1 MNLIDVNEKFNTDEK
16 CLNYLEKMRWPDGI
30 VRCPTCGDKRV
41 ERYERPTAAP
51 KRRKKE
57 RKSDIGRKSEKV
69 NLRRWFYVCLNS
81 DCREQFSPT
90 SGTIFHDSHLPLT
103 KWFHAVALILNAKKG
118 MSALQLGRDLGLIND
133 PTKKT
138 GYKTAWYLAH
148 RIRKAMEETEGSL
161 FTGTVEVDECYP
173 GGKYDPRRKRARY
186 EKPAVVGLIER
197 GNSGRVRTMR
207 LNTVS
212 KATLVG
218 TILKNTDEQAHIM
231 TDEHAGYKSVGTFR
245 KHDSVNHIKEEWVR
259 GNVHTNSIENYWSL
273 FKRGLIG
280 SFHQVSVKHLE
291 RYMAEFDYRFNH
303 RRDGDAFIK
312 TIARMCGTIPM
323 QFKQLTADPADNQ
336 F

>member
-1 MNLIDVNEKFNTDEK
+1 MNLIDVNEKFKTEEQ
-16 CLNYLEKMRWPDGI
+16 CLDYLVKMRWPDGV

-41 ERYERPTAAP
+41 ERYERPTEAP
-51 KRRKKE
+51 KRRKKVRE
-57 RKSDIGRKSEKV
+57 SDKDRKTEKV
-69 NLRRWFYVCLNS
+69 NRRQWFYVCLNS
-81 DCREQFSPT
+81 DCRQQFSPT
-90 SGTIFHDSHLPLT
+90 AGTIFHDSHLPLT
-103 KWFHAVALILNAKKG
+103 KWFLAVALIADAKKG
-118 MSALQLGRDLGLIND
+118 ISANQLKRHLGI
-133 PTKKT
+133 
-138 GYKTAWYLAH
+138 GSYQTAWYLAH

-161 FTGTVEVDECYP
+161 FTGTVEVDETYI
-173 GGKYDPRRKRARY
+173 GGRYDPRRKRARY

-218 TILKNTDEQAHIM
+218 TILQNTDESAHIM
-231 TDEHAGYKSVGTFR
+231 TDEHAGYKSVGTVR
-245 KHDSVNHIKEEWVR
+245 KHESVNHIKEEWVR

-291 RYMAEFDYRFNH
+291 RYMAEFDYRFNN
-303 RRDGDAFIK
+303 RKDVDIFIK
-312 TIARMCGTIPM
+312 TIARMCGISPM
-323 QFKQLTADPADNQ
+323 QYKQLTANPADNQ

>member
-1 MNLIDVNEKFNTDEK
+1 MNLIDVNEKFKTEES
-16 CLNYLEKMRWPDGI
+16 CWNYLEQMRWPSGI
-30 VRCPTCGDKRV
+30 RCVTCGHDKVSVITRKV
-41 ERYERPTAAP
+41 GKDTEN
-51 KRRKKE
+51 KRGK
-57 RKSDIGRKSEKV
+57 
-69 NLRRWFYVCLNS
+69 LYQCLETS
-81 DCREQFSPT
+81 CQQQFSAT

-103 KWFHAVALILNAKKG
+103 KWFLAVALIADAKKG
-118 MSALQLGRDLGLIND
+118 ISAKQIQRHLGI
-133 PTKKT
+133 KS
-138 GYKTAWYLAH
+138 YKTAWYLAH
-148 RIRKAMEETEGSL
+148 RIRKSMEETEGSL
-161 FTGTVEVDECYP
+161 FTGTVEVDETYV

-218 TILKNTDEQAHIM
+218 TILQNTDESAHIM
-231 TDEHAGYKSVGTFR
+231 TDEHAGYKSVGKIR

-291 RYMAEFDYRFNH
+291 RYMAEFDYRFNN
-303 RRDGDAFIK
+303 RKDVDIFIK

-323 QFKQLTADPADNQ
+323 QFKQLTADKTEP

>member
-1 MNLIDVNEKFNTDEK
+1 MNLIDVNEKFKTEES
-16 CLNYLEKMRWPDGI
+16 CWNYLEQMRWPSGI
-30 VRCPTCGDKRV
+30 RCVTCGHDKVSVIARKV
-41 ERYERPTAAP
+41 SKITEN
-51 KRRKKE
+51 KRGK
-57 RKSDIGRKSEKV
+57 
-69 NLRRWFYVCLNS
+69 LYQCLEPS
-81 DCREQFSPT
+81 CQQQFSAT

-103 KWFHAVALILNAKKG
+103 KWFLAVALIADAKKG
-118 MSALQLGRDLGLIND
+118 ISAKQIQRHLGI
-133 PTKKT
+133 KS
-138 GYKTAWYLAH
+138 YKTAWYLAH
-148 RIRKAMEETEGSL
+148 RIRKSMEETEGSL
-161 FTGTVEVDECYP
+161 FTGTVEVDETYV

-197 GNSGRVRTMR
+197 GSSGRVRTMR

-218 TILKNTDEQAHIM
+218 TILQNTDESAHIM
-231 TDEHAGYKSVGTFR
+231 TDEHAGYKSVGTIR

-291 RYMAEFDYRFNH
+291 RYMAEFDYRFNN
-303 RRDGDAFIK
+303 RKDVDIFIK

-323 QFKQLTADPADNQ
+323 QFKQLTADKTEP